1 MPLTG
6 TVDAANARVDLFVDW
21 TATPGTQTTSTIV
34 RRVGNSNA
42 PDEYVRG
49 LFGTTLLGE
58 QAYVSDHEAP
68 LDEPIWYVAVA
79 SGTTDFFVA
88 GPFTIPSSGYVWLK
102 DPGRPWAGLRL
113 DLCPNPSGAVICPAT
128 PQVRDTF
135 TRTVAAG
142 SWGTADTGQTWTNT
156 SGSATDYSVSGG
168 QGRHD
173 MLTVSTSRRSTVT
186 QPQADVDVRTDIALS
201 QVPTGN
207 DTHGAIMARAVDG
220 NNMYM
225 ARLEV
230 RADATVWASVV
241 RRSSGVNTVIGTL
254 QLATGYTAGQLWSLR
269 LNITGSMLRLKA
281 WLTANPEPTGWMLE
295 LSDATFTAA
304 ATVGLRSERVT
315 GNTNVG
321 LVVLYDNFAVNTTVA
336 PDPLLAWVGFQ
347 DRNREDDSGLFP
359 VLDKERPADVY
370 ARRKDLTTGFSFLSR
385 TLDAI
390 KLVYELFTAG
400 GPLLVQVPAQ
410 YGMNA
415 PYGQRDRYYQPAV
428 LREQY
433 LSRDQRLTARLWS
446 VPATTVDAPIGQSQG
461 TDTANWCALSDSY
474 RTYAD
479 FTATG
484 FSWAQ
489 VATGQATTAPT
500 SGTYGGG
507 TYGGGFYGG

>member
-1 MPLTG
+1 
-6 TVDAANARVDLFVDW
+6 
-21 TATPGTQTTSTIV
+21 
-34 RRVGNSNA
+34 
-42 PDEYVRG
+42 
-49 LFGTTLLGE
+49 
-58 QAYVSDHEAP
+58 
-68 LDEPIWYVAVA
+68 
-79 SGTTDFFVA
+79 
-88 GPFTIPSSGYVWLK
+88 
-102 DPGRPWAGLRL
+102 
-113 DLCPNPSGAVICPAT
+113 
-128 PQVRDTF
+128 
-135 TRTVAAG
+135 
-142 SWGTADTGQTWTNT
+142 
-156 SGSATDYSVSGG
+156 
-168 QGRHD
+168 

-321 LVVLYDNFAVNTTVA
+321 LVVLYDNFAVNTTAA

-347 DRNREDDSGLFP
+347 DRNREDDAGLFP

-446 VPATTVDAPIGQSQG
+446 VPATTVDAPIGQPQG